1 MIGIDWI
8 AYRVNILNT
17 NSTELILPFL
27 QPDTQ
32 KIKGFLKFSGG
43 KNGEI
48 GQKMD

>member
-1 MIGIDWI
+1 M
-8 AYRVNILNT
+8 NILNT
-17 NSTELILPFL
+17 NATELILPFL
-27 QPDTQ
+27 QPATQ